1 MRRFLLVFFTL
12 FSSYT
17 FSQTLTGTLRGQ
29 VKDGNK
35 LLSSASVKLPKTS
48 FVTATDSLGHFEFVG
63 IPTGAYTLS
72 VSYVGYESSTMRVIV
87 KGGVETKLDVRMTP
101 YASDLNEAVVTGN
114 IIEQKKSESVS
125 SIDVYTN
132 DYFKRSNPTNVFD
145 ALSGMNGIYMDIDQ
159 DLSYVTDVNINGM
172 EGNYAMFLVDGVP
185 AMNGLAGLY
194 SLTAFPMSLVDRIE
208 VEKGPSST
216 LYGSDAMAGVINI
229 ITKDPVATPRFSAE
243 ASINSLLDATAGLSG
258 SFKIG
263 KATSIIALSGE
274 SSDYR
279 RDINH
284 DGFMDYPLV
293 NRANFFNKWS
303 IARKDKKKTVIYA
316 RYLFEDRF
324 AGQMVA
330 PGRLVNSDQYYTESI
345 RTHQWQ
351 AGFQYELPVK
361 ERFILSIDYSEHY
374 QKAYYDT
381 NYYHGNQKTG
391 FAQLA
396 WDKKIHKHNLMAGAT
411 YRVKYYADNTGL
423 SNVGVTGL
431 NNLVQIAGVF
441 IQDEVVITPQS
452 RLLFGCRFDYSTRS
466 GPIATPRIDYKWN
479 SVDRKNAFRIGA
491 GTAYRVPNLLD
502 EGFGALNG
510 SRQVEVE
517 GPLKTE
523 YAVGLNSSYTHVQRF
538 NKGAAS
544 MELGVFGTYLTNFVN
559 PNYDADSSKI
569 IYANS
574 NGGGTFGGNIRTD
587 IVFNFPLRLGVSA
600 TYAYAF
606 EIDKA
611 DDGDIDFE
619 IPTHSPPFTA
629 QWYLGYI
636 FIKAGVTIDYTANL
650 VSPMLLATV
659 ENDYRPSQSPWFS
672 LENIQVTKKFKCG
685 IEIFGGVKNFLN
697 FKEHNPI
704 LRPFDPFNRQANINN
719 PNGYRFDTNY
729 GYAPLEGAKEFI
741 GFRYTL
747 K

>member
-1 MRRFLLVFFTL
+1 MRRFLPVLFIL

-17 FSQTLTGTLRGQ
+17 YSQALTGQ
-29 VKDGNK
+29 VKDGDRP
-35 LLSSASVKLPKTS
+35 LSSASIKLLKTS
-48 FVTATDSLGHFEFVG
+48 FATLTDSLGRFELIGVTPG
-63 IPTGAYTLS
+63 IYTLS
-72 VSYVGYESSTMRVIV
+72 VSYIGYESRTMRVIV
-87 KGGVETKLDVRMTP
+87 KGGVETKLDVHMTP
-101 YASDLNEAVVTGN
+101 HSSDLKEAVVTGE
-114 IIEQKKSESVS
+114 IIDQKKSESVS
-125 SIDVYTN
+125 SIDVYTA
-132 DYFKRSNPTNVFD
+132 DYFKRNNPTNVFD

-159 DLSYVTDVNINGM
+159 DLTYVTDVNINGM
-172 EGNYAMFLVDGVP
+172 EGNYSMFLVDGVP

-194 SLTAFPMSLVDRIE
+194 SLTAFPMSIVDRIE
-208 VEKGPSST
+208 VEKGPNSA

-229 ITKDPVATPRFSAE
+229 ITKDPGVAPRVSAE

-274 SSDYR
+274 TSDYR

-303 IARKDKKKTVIYA
+303 IARKDKKKAIIYA

-324 AGQMVA
+324 AGQMDA
-330 PGRLVNSDQYYTESI
+330 PGRLINSDQYYTEAI

-396 WDKKIHKHNLMAGAT
+396 WDKKIHKHKLMAGAAC
-411 YRVKYYADNTGL
+411 RAKYYIDNTGL
-423 SNVGVTGL
+423 SNEGITGL

-441 IQDEVVITPQS
+441 IQDEIAITPLS
-452 RLLFGCRFDYSTRS
+452 KLLFGCRFDYSTRS

-479 SVDRKNAFRIGA
+479 SEDRKNVFRIGA

-510 SRQVEVE
+510 SRQVEVD

-523 YAVGLNSSYTHVQRF
+523 YAVGLTSSYTRVQRF
-538 NKGAAS
+538 SKGAAS
-544 MELGVFGTYLTNFVN
+544 IELGVFGTYLTNFVN
-559 PNYDADSSKI
+559 PNYDTDSSKI

-574 NGGGTFGGNIRTD
+574 NGGGTFGGNFRTD
-587 IVFNFPLRLGVSA
+587 IVFDFPLRFGLSA

-606 EIDKA
+606 EINKE

-629 QWYLGYI
+629 QWYVGYT
-636 FIKAGVTIDYTANL
+636 FAKAGVTIDYTSNL

-659 ENDYRPSQSPWFS
+659 ENDFRPSQSPWFS
-672 LENIQVTKKFKCG
+672 LENIQVSKRFKCG
-685 IEIFGGVKNFLN
+685 VEIFAGIKNFLN
-697 FKEHNPI
+697 FKEQNPI
-704 LRPFDPFNRQANINN
+704 LRSFDPFNRQVNINN
-719 PNGYRFDTNY
+719 PNGYRFDTTY
-729 GYAPLEGAKEFI
+729 GYSPLEGVKGFI
-741 GFRYTL
+741 GFKYIL